1 MSALHCPALVLLVA
15 PDVEG
20 TAALAARLR
29 DARVARVCA
38 VGEAAAATAGDLAD
52 ALGVDLVLRD
62 GPLYDL
68 VDEVADQHRGETVL
82 VVSGEVP
89 TADGL
94 VALEVDETG
103 RRRVSPD
110 RAARG

>member
-1 MSALHCPALVLLVA
+1 MSPLHCPALVLLV
-15 PDVEG
+15 PP
-20 TAALAARLR
+20 AAAGPAAVAARLR
-29 DARVARVCA
+29 DARVARVWA
-38 VGEAAAATAGDLAD
+38 VGDQAAATARGVAE
-52 ALGVDLVLRD
+52 ALGVDVVFRD
-62 GPLYDL
+62 GPLDAV
-68 VDEVADQHRGETVL
+68 VDEAADQHRGETVL

-103 RRRVSPD
+103 RRPVSPG